1 MAQAMAGILSPAV
14 QDLWQTVSHLRLIRF
29 AHRKVLRLPQSPHQ
43 NVPAFAVPSRPSRKC
58 LSHASDSASGHAPV
72 PSGFSLP
79 YGADEPLPFA
89 YLTPARAFLS
99 HPKND
104 PMPEIP
110 GFRVQSLIP
119 VHFAQKT
126 ASHPVHYNYKMHY
139 TKTLDLSPHVS
150 SALPLHNCLSDCIC
164 LFL

>member
-1 MAQAMAGILSPAV
+1 MQNQMRVTGICVKDEKGL
-14 QDLWQTVSHLRLIRF
+14 QKQEHFD
-29 AHRKVLRLPQSPHQ
+29 
-43 NVPAFAVPSRPSRKC
+43 
-58 LSHASDSASGHAPV
+58 
-72 PSGFSLP
+72 SLP

-126 ASHPVHYNYKMHY
+126 A
-139 TKTLDLSPHVS
+139 
-150 SALPLHNCLSDCIC
+150 AI
-164 LFL
+164 